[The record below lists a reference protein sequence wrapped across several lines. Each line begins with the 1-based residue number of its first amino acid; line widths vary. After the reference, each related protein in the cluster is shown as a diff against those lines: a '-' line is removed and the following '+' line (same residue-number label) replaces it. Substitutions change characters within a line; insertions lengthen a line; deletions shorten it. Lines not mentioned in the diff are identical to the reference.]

1 VESSPDRITAPLAF
15 KGSPSQGCCQ
25 TRTICSGVITRL
37 ESTASNVGGH
47 PIKRLLILSI
57 FLFGPAI
64 LPAANAQTVDATV
77 CEILA
82 NPASFDGKTVRV
94 KGTVIAGFDEF
105 VIKDSSCNQPVNA
118 IWLAYPYGT
127 KAKAGPVAFVQLQ
140 LAKNNPGVVDNLIRT
155 EMKLDKNN
163 KDFKQFDSL
172 LSTPAKVGG
181 ICLGCVRYSVTA
193 TLVGR
198 LDGTKDVTLVRDGS
212 GKVIAATGFGN
223 LNRYAARV
231 VLQSVADV
239 SPQEIDFSKAASAKD
254 EPQRESSGGDP
265 VAGAHQIARALGPGS
280 PAADQ
285 VEKAAAAFG
294 KEGEDNGVEIGFGV
308 ANEVPKGDGIKG
320 AKNSPDGLLFNSM
333 FDVDRLKGNA
343 LSIAMAHIGAHIADI
358 RVMQPTAGMNPYE
371 AEYRA
376 WQVTAL
382 SEAARIR

>member
-1 VESSPDRITAPLAF
+1 M
-15 KGSPSQGCCQ
+15 
-25 TRTICSGVITRL
+25 
-37 ESTASNVGGH
+37 
-47 PIKRLLILSI
+47 KRLLILTM
-57 FLFGPAI
+57 FLASPAF
-64 LPAANAQTVDATV
+64 LPVANAQIADTTV
-77 CEILA
+77 CNILT
-82 NPASFDGKTVRV
+82 NPAAFDGKMVRI
-94 KGTVIAGFDEF
+94 KGTVSAGFDEF
-105 VIKDSSCNQPVNA
+105 VMKDLSCNQPVDA
-118 IWLAYPYGT
+118 IWLAYPSGM

-140 LAKNNPGVVDNLIRT
+140 LAKNNPGAVENVSRP
-155 EMKLDKNN
+155 EVKLDKNN

-198 LDGTKDVTLVRDGS
+198 LDGTKDATLVRDGS

-223 LNRYAARV
+223 LNRYAARLV
-231 VLQSVADV
+231 IQSVSDV
-239 SPQEIDFSKAASAKD
+239 SPQEIDFSKTASAKD

-285 VEKAAAAFG
+285 VEKAAVAFG

-308 ANEVPKGDGIKG
+308 ANEVPKGDGTKG
-320 AKNSPDGLLFNSM
+320 AKNSPDGLLFNSE

-343 LSIAMAHIGAHIADI
+343 LSIAIAHVGAHIADI
-358 RVMQPTAGMNPYE
+358 RGPQPAAGMNPYD

-376 WQVTAL
+376 WQVTVL
-382 SEAARIR
+382 CAAGSRQNTLVLPGGFMAWNSSWQPGDRSKMVDDAITKFLTDWAAIKNSQ